1 MLPDGQLLTAYIVSQ
16 EANSTIYS
24 FPVSID
30 NVESSIRIEEV
41 YNSDNSYTY
50 NTLGIWDSNDN
61 PNVYTRG
68 GRSYLPIKSGTTISP
83 IYDVFN
89 LETNQYESDYGNDYT
104 INGDF
109 EFLFTK
115 LNDGDYAFSYE
126 LKKYNELSAFSEIKN
141 FTIKNNNIK

>member
-1 MLPDGQLLTAYIVSQ
+1 MAED
-16 EANSTIYS
+16 NSTIYS
-24 FPVSID
+24 FPVSIND
-30 NVESSIRIEEV
+30 VESSIRIEEI
-41 YNSDNSYTY
+41 YDGNNYTY
-50 NTLGIWDSNDN
+50 YTLGIWDSNDN

-89 LETNQYESDYGNDYT
+89 LETSQYESEYGDDYT

-115 LNDGDYAFSYE
+115 LKQYDNIIIKFGRFIPNQEKHYDEVLGVELASPNQYARRIS
-126 LKKYNELSAFSEIKN
+126 
-141 FTIKNNNIK
+141 